1 MNEKNKIVVMFSIH
15 KKNNKLIKYLINKPE
30 LIQPKKKKK
39 KKIKLN
45 I

>member
-1 MNEKNKIVVMFSIH
+1 MFSIH

-39 KKIKLN
+39 KTKLKY
-45 I
+45 II